1 MGWVD
6 ERAQHPYISAMN
18 ADDTGQLIYLILLG
32 IMVVGWFVVSNRE
45 SMNKTLQMAAIWGL
59 IFLGV
64 VAAVGLWDDIQQT
77 VRPTQTA
84 FTDEGRIEVPRSPDG
99 HYYMTLDINDVP
111 VKFVV
116 DTGASDM
123 VLTLKDAER
132 VGLNRADLQFF
143 GRAMTANGEVRIAP
157 VRLDKVSVGGLSDM
171 RVSASVNEGEMTQ
184 SLLGMSYLQRW
195 DRIEIVGDE
204 LILTR

>member
-1 MGWVD
+1 
-6 ERAQHPYISAMN
+6 
-18 ADDTGQLIYLILLG
+18 
-32 IMVVGWFVVSNRE
+32 
-45 SMNKTLQMAAIWGL
+45 
-59 IFLGV
+59 
-64 VAAVGLWDDIQQT
+64 
-77 VRPTQTA
+77 
-84 FTDEGRIEVPRSPDG
+84 
-99 HYYMTLDINDVP
+99 MTLDINDVP